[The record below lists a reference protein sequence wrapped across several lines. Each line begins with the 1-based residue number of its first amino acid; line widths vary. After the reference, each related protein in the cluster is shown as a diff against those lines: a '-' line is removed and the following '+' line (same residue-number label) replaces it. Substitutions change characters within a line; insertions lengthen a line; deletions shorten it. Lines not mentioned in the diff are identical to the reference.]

1 MSIFAALLE
10 QAGHDPQTT
19 PKHSTLG
26 RIFLSEPVRESFE
39 FERINAL
46 PRRRWQDT
54 PSHVERLTARF
65 ARKPDVRLLEM
76 QAAALA
82 ELEELRSCNIVASLG
97 GGKTLVTA
105 LVPVLLAARNPLF
118 LNYARLIDKT
128 VREFRT
134 LSDEWE
140 ICHSYKFLS
149 VEKLSQTSHADYLE
163 RLRPDLIVIDEG
175 HSLAS
180 STGARF
186 RRLRR
191 YKEAHPEVV
200 IVVLT
205 ATPGVDLDH
214 YAHVQDLLLADGSPC
229 PREPDVLR
237 EWCEALNV
245 HVRGQRRPLGALAQF
260 SSSGGVDLTAIREGV
275 GRRIEET
282 RGNIY
287 SRSAESI
294 DCSIYIA
301 DTRVEMSSLT
311 EELVE
316 SAWLDMVLPD
326 GRCFEE
332 LYNKPLIIKQ
342 LGAGYAKV
350 LDPTPPLEWRE
361 ARALWSAFVRA
372 IVGDEQTY
380 HLDTP
385 AQVKGA
391 VRRGEIDDGGLLANW
406 SAIEPSFKP
415 VTKTEWF
422 DLSVAQFASSWL
434 ASERGLVWVTQ
445 PTVGR
450 KLAELSG
457 LPFFHANGCDANH
470 GSIEAYRGSTGA
482 IVAVRPNMLGR
493 NLQDRWHK
501 NLYVTPPSS
510 ATEIDQS
517 IGRTARRGQRQ
528 PTVDVTFLLT
538 VRENWEAVTAA
549 RTGAIA
555 ERALGKNESS
565 RLLLCDWC
573 VSDLSTVNSWKGAR
587 WKR

>member
-10 QAGHDPQTT
+10 QAGHDPNST

-26 RIFLSEPVRESFE
+26 RIFLSEPVRDSFE

-46 PRRRWQDT
+46 PRRRWQDAT
-54 PSHVERLTARF
+54 SQVDRLTARF
-65 ARKPDVRLLEM
+65 ARSPGVRLLEM

-82 ELEELRSCNIVASLG
+82 EIEQLRTGNIVASLG

-105 LVPVLLAARNPLF
+105 LVPVLLEARNPLF

-128 VREFRT
+128 VREFRA
-134 LSDEWE
+134 LADDWD

-149 VEKLSQTSHADYLE
+149 VEKLSQASHSDYLE

-180 STGARF
+180 PAGARF

-191 YKEAHPEVV
+191 YKEAHPETV
-200 IVVLT
+200 IVLLT
-205 ATPGVDLDH
+205 ATPGVDLDQ
-214 YAHVQDLLLADGSPC
+214 YAHVQDLLLGENSPC

-245 HVRGQRRPLGALAQF
+245 HVRGQRRPLGALSSF
-260 SSSGGVDLTAIREGV
+260 SSGGVGLNEVREGV

-287 SRSAESI
+287 ARSAESV
-294 DCSIYIA
+294 DCSIYMA
-301 DTRVEMSSLT
+301 DVRVEMSSLT
-311 EELVE
+311 EELVS

-361 ARALWSAFVRA
+361 ARALWSAFVRC
-372 IVGDEQTY
+372 IVGEEQTY

-385 AQVKGA
+385 AQVKAA
-391 VRRGEIDDGGLLANW
+391 VRRGEIDDGGLLETW
-406 SAIEPSFKP
+406 TAIEPTFRP

-422 DLSVAQFASSWL
+422 DLSVLQFAALWL

-457 LPFFHANGCDANH
+457 LPFFHANGCDVNH
-470 GSIEAYRGSTGA
+470 GSIEAFSGRTGA
-482 IVAVRPNMLGR
+482 VLAVRPNMLGR
-493 NLQDRWHK
+493 NLQNRWSK
-501 NLYVTPPSS
+501 NLYITPPPSS
-510 ATEIDQS
+510 TELDQS
-517 IGRTARRGQRQ
+517 IGRTARRGQKD
-528 PTVDVTFLLT
+528 PTVEVTFVLT

-549 RTGAIA
+549 RTGALA

-573 VSDLSTVNSWKGAR
+573 VSDLSTVNTWKGAR

>member
-1 MSIFAALLE
+1 MSILAALLE
-10 QAGHDPQTT
+10 QAGHDPHNT

-26 RIFLSEPVRESFE
+26 RVFSFEPVRETADLA
-39 FERINAL
+39 RIEAL
-46 PRRRWQDT
+46 PRRRWQDLD
-54 PSHVERLTARF
+54 SQVDRLTARF
-65 ARKPDVRLLEM
+65 ARVPGVRLLEM

-82 ELEELRSCNIVASLG
+82 EIEQFRTCNVVASLG

-105 LVPVLLAARNPLF
+105 LVPVLLASQTPLF

-128 VREFRT
+128 VREFRE
-134 LSDEWE
+134 LASEWT

-149 VEKLSQTSHADYLE
+149 VEKLSTASHADYLD

-180 STGARF
+180 PTGARF

-205 ATPGVDLDH
+205 ATPGVDLDQ
-214 YAHVQDLLLADGSPC
+214 YAHVQDLLHGENSPC

-237 EWCEALNV
+237 EWCEAINV
-245 HVRGQRRPLGALAQF
+245 HVRGQRRPPGALTRW
-260 SSSGGVDLTAIREGV
+260 SVKDDLNAVREGV

-282 RGNIY
+282 HGNVY

-301 DTRVEMSSLT
+301 DVRVELPASMD
-311 EELVE
+311 ELIS
-316 SAWLDMVLPD
+316 SAWHDLVLPD

-332 LYNKPLIIKQ
+332 LYSKPLILKQ

-350 LDPTPPLEWRE
+350 LDPLPPLEWRE
-361 ARALWSAFVRA
+361 ARALWSAFVRE
-372 IVGDEQTY
+372 IVSNEQTFQ
-380 HLDTP
+380 LDTP

-391 VRRGEIDDGGLLANW
+391 VRRGEIDDGGLLDEW
-406 SAIEPSFKP
+406 CAIEPSFKP
-415 VTKTEWF
+415 CTKTEWF
-422 DLSVAQFASSWL
+422 DLSVANFAASWV
-434 ASERGLVWVTQ
+434 ANERGLIWVTQ

-450 KLAELSG
+450 KLAELTG
-457 LPFFHANGCDANH
+457 LPFFHANGCDANQ
-470 GSIEAYRGSTGA
+470 GSIETFHGRTGA

-493 NLQDRWHK
+493 NLQNRWSK
-501 NLYVTPPSS
+501 NLYITPPPSPL
-510 ATEIDQS
+510 ELDQS
-517 IGRTARRGQRQ
+517 IGRTARRGQRA
-528 PTVDVTFLLT
+528 PTVEVTFVLT
-538 VRENWEAVTAA
+538 VRENWDAITSARVAA
-549 RTGAIA
+549 QA

-573 VSDLSTVNSWKGAR
+573 VSDLATVNSWKGPR

>member
-10 QAGHDPQTT
+10 QAGHDPNTT
-19 PKHSTLG
+19 AKHSTLG

-39 FERINAL
+39 FERIAAL
-46 PRRRWQDT
+46 PRRRWQD
-54 PSHVERLTARF
+54 SQSQVDRLTARF
-65 ARKPDVRLLEM
+65 ARKPECRLLEM

-82 ELEELRSCNIVASLG
+82 EIEALRTCNVVASLG

-105 LVPVLLAARNPLF
+105 LAPVLLGSKDPLF

-128 VREFRT
+128 VREFRALAT
-134 LSDEWE
+134 DWE

-149 VEKLSQTSHADYLE
+149 VEKLSLASHADYLE
-163 RLRPDLIVIDEG
+163 RLRPDLIMIDEG

-180 STGARF
+180 PTGARF

-191 YKEAHPEVV
+191 YKEAHPEAV

-214 YAHVQDLLLADGSPC
+214 YAHIQDLLLADGSPC

-245 HVRGQRRPLGALAQF
+245 HVRGQRRPLGALTRF
-260 SSSGGVDLTAIREGV
+260 SSGGVDLNACREGV

-282 RGNIY
+282 RGNVY
-287 SRSAESI
+287 SRSGESI
-294 DCSIYIA
+294 DCSIYIT
-301 DTRVEMSSLT
+301 DCRVDMSPIT
-311 EELVE
+311 DELVE

-361 ARALWSAFVRA
+361 ARSLWSAFVRS
-372 IVGDEQTY
+372 IVGNEQTY
-380 HLDTP
+380 GLDTP
-385 AQVKGA
+385 AQVKAA
-391 VRRGEIDDGGLLANW
+391 VRRGEIDDGGLLDAW
-406 SAIEPSFKP
+406 TAIQPSFVP

-422 DLSVAQFASSWL
+422 DLSVLQFAASWA

-470 GSIEAYRGSTGA
+470 GSIEAFSGRTGA
-482 IVAVRPNMLGR
+482 VLAVRPNMLGR
-493 NLQDRWHK
+493 NLQNRWSK
-501 NLYVTPPSS
+501 NLYITPPPSS
-510 ATEIDQS
+510 TELDQS
-517 IGRTARRGQRQ
+517 IGRTARRGQKD
-528 PTVDVTFLLT
+528 PTVEVSFVLT

-573 VSDLSTVNSWKGAR
+573 VSDLSTVNTWKGPR